1 MYEEELKELG
11 IEDAD
16 MLSKLGKFV
25 QSKEDKLRT
34 EKSNEIKTLQAEVEK
49 YKPHE
54 KTEQEIE
61 YESLKAELNGLK
73 FKASL
78 KEKGIDESF
87 ADYLKSDIDI
97 DAFSETMKGLQVT
110 TNKKDFV
117 PSGHDKN
124 LGVTKEQFQK
134 MGYTEKARLY
144 SENPELYAQLSK

>member
-34 EKSNEIKTLQAEVEK
+34 EKSNEIKTLQTEVEK
-49 YKPHE
+49 YKPRE

-61 YESLKAELNGLK
+61 YESLKAELKGLK

-78 KEKGIDESF
+78 KEKGVAESL

-97 DAFSETMKGLQVT
+97 DAFSETMKGLQVA
-110 TNKKDFV
+110 TNKDFV

-124 LGVTKEQFQK
+124 LGITKEQFQK

-144 SENPELYAQLSK
+144 SEDPELYAQLSK